1 MSNEQKLKEIQPNY
15 KYTVEYQPEKE
26 NENYP
31 TDSKG
36 RVYYPYLPSDDLI
49 EAVNLAIAL
58 ERPLL
63 LEGEPGCGKTRL
75 ASAVVYEFTKK
86 NQEYL
91 KKIKDQNSE
100 NQNSENQNQE
110 NQNQKNQNQKNQH
123 STLLWWSYYIW
134 NIKSTTRARD
144 GLYRYDA
151 VARLRDAQL
160 MGTNPQQLQEYI
172 GEDETKKL
180 KERLKNKEKYIEFGP
195 FGKALQNQ
203 SYRSI
208 LLIDE
213 IDKADS
219 DFANDLLLE
228 LEELRFEIT
237 ETGQNITTANKP
249 IIFITSNRE
258 KPLPEPFL
266 RRCLYFYVE
275 FPQAEK
281 LKEIIELRF
290 GEQSENKEKL
300 VDKAIKSFYDIHNK
314 LKDYPGIRPP
324 GTSEFMDFLTAILNL
339 KEDDIN
345 TALNDLDKYFCDKL
359 YLKGTLLKTKEA
371 QNIYPKVMENYDEN
385 LT

>member
-1 MSNEQKLKEIQPNY
+1 MSNKQISKEIQPND
-15 KYTVEYQPEKE
+15 KYTGKHQPQKV
-26 NENYP
+26 NGDYS
-31 TDSKG
+31 TDLEG
-36 RVYYPYLPSDDLI
+36 RVYYPYLPSPDLV

-75 ASAVVYEFTKK
+75 ASSVVYEFTQK

-91 KKIKDQNSE
+91 KKLE
-100 NQNSENQNQE
+100 NKNQE
-110 NQNQKNQNQKNQH
+110 NHN
-123 STLLWWSYYIW
+123 STQLWWSYYIW

-160 MGTNPQQLQEYI
+160 MGTNPQQLREFMGIVEI
-172 GEDETKKL
+172 GFL
-180 KERLKNKEKYIEFGP
+180 KHRLQSKENYREFGSL
-195 FGKALQNQ
+195 GQALQNHP
-203 SYRSI
+203 YRPI

-228 LEELRFEIT
+228 LEELRFEIP
-237 ETGQNITTANKP
+237 ETGEKFSTPKNKP

-275 FPQAEK
+275 FPQEKK
-281 LKEIIELRF
+281 LKEIIDLRF
-290 GEQSENKEKL
+290 GQQSGNKEEL
-300 VDKAIKSFYDIHNK
+300 VNKAIKSFYQIHDK
-314 LKDYPGIRPP
+314 LEDYPGIRPP
-324 GTSEFMDFLTAILNL
+324 GTSEFMDFITALLNL
-339 KEDDIN
+339 DKSEIS
-345 TALNDLDKYFCDKL
+345 TALKDLDKFFCDKL
-359 YLKGTLLKTKEA
+359 SLKGTLLKTKEA
-371 QNIYPKVMENYDEN
+371 QNIYPKGTENS
-385 LT
+385 